1 MWKIKEFKTFEA
13 MNEWLSINQSKIQYE
28 VMYILNGYAVEYR
41 PLRRVY

>member
-13 MNEWLSINQSKIQYE
+13 IKEWLFINQSKIQYE

>member
-13 MNEWLSINQSKIQYE
+13 MNAWLSINQSKIQFE
-28 VMYILNGYAVEYR
+28 VMYILNGYAVEYK